1 MKRFTVSVPEDF
13 KAKLDL
19 HPEINWSEVMK
30 KGIIR
35 RLEALEKL
43 HEKRKL

>member
-19 HPEINWSEVMK
+19 HPEINWPEVMK
-30 KGIIR
+30 AGIIR
-35 RLEALEKL
+35 RLEVLEKL
-43 HEKRKL
+43 DAKGKL